1 MTAIGR
7 RLAASQHRRRQKAF
21 AHGFG
26 QQRVGNK
33 RVAVRLICQLR
44 IRYRVAAGRGD
55 GAAAVSPPS
64 ERMAS

>member
-1 MTAIGR
+1 
-7 RLAASQHRRRQKAF
+7 
-21 AHGFG
+21 
-26 QQRVGNK
+26 
-33 RVAVRLICQLR
+33 VAVRLICQLR